1 MSKYTVSP
9 SLDHSVGMFR
19 TYLHCVDRRRLTCF
33 EHELS
38 QLISDDDCMELLTEL
53 LRSRF
58 YNDVIMQ
65 SGTSHDPVFIDRLEE
80 RETVVEK
87 FFATQP
93 HSVETFEKE
102 FTAVFEYAFLNIRS
116 DDLPNSGA
124 Y

>member
-1 MSKYTVSP
+1 MSKYNIP
-9 SLDHSVGMFR
+9 EPLDHSVGMVR
-19 TYLHCVDRRRLTCF
+19 TYLHCVDRPRLACF

-38 QLISDDDCMELLTEL
+38 QLISDDDCMELLTEV

-58 YNDVIMQ
+58 YNDVILV

-93 HSVETFEKE
+93 HAMETFERE
-102 FTAVFEYAFLNIRS
+102 FTAVFEFAFLNIRS
-116 DDLPNSGA
+116 DDLS
-124 Y
+124 